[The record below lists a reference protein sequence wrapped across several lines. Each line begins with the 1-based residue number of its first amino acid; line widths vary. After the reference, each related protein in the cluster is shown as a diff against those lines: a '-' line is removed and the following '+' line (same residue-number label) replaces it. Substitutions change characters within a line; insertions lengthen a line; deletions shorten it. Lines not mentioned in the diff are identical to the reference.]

1 MCLLVIDWKL
11 LPEAPVLVAANRE
24 EAFDRP
30 ALPPR
35 IVKGAISTEERSRRG
50 DQAGSVAPRVLCGI
64 DERAGGTWLGV
75 NEHGLLVAVT
85 NRRTAVRT
93 APLRSRG
100 TLCQELLD
108 SPGAEEA
115 SRRAMEELARGSY
128 AGANFACV
136 DFESG
141 WVIHAGDRLE
151 RIELAPG
158 RHLITNQDLNDPADG
173 RLSLARRLFDQQ
185 EIGSAAEFLATAQRV
200 CSHRVESPLSE
211 SEPAS
216 QVSIVLRTEV
226 GGTVSSSLIALTR
239 RPEEAVY
246 LYAPGPP
253 DITAYE
259 DYSHLVKDLLAGL
272 PGQW

>member
-35 IVKGAISTEERSRRG
+35 IVKGAIFTEERSRRG

-64 DERAGGTWLGV
+64 DQRAGGTWLGV

-85 NRRTAVRT
+85 NRRAAARKQ
-93 APLRSRG
+93 PLRSRG
-100 TLCQELLD
+100 TLCGELLD

-115 SRRAMEELARGSY
+115 SRRAMEELARGCY

-158 RHLITNQDLNDPADG
+158 RHLITNQDLNDPADA

-185 EIGSAAEFLATAQRV
+185 EIGSAAEFLATARRV
-200 CSHRVESPLSE
+200 CSHRVEG
-211 SEPAS
+211 PAS
-216 QVSIVLRTEV
+216 GASIVLRTEA

-259 DYSHLVKDLLAGL
+259 DYSHLVKDLLASL

>member
-11 LPEAPVLVAANRE
+11 LPEAPVLAAANRE

-35 IVKGAISTEERSRRG
+35 IVKGAISRRERSRRG
-50 DQAGSVAPRVLCGI
+50 GEAGRVLCGI
-64 DERAGGTWLGV
+64 DQRAGGTWLGV

-85 NRRTAVRT
+85 NRRAAVRT

-100 TLCQELLD
+100 MLCRELLD

-115 SRRAMEELARGSY
+115 SRRAMEELDRGCY

-158 RHLITNQDLNDPADG
+158 RHLITNQDLNDAADA

-185 EIGSAAEFLATAQRV
+185 PTGSVGEFLATARRV
-200 CSHRVESPLSE
+200 CSYHVEGSFGE
-211 SEPAS
+211 SAPAS